1 MMFKF
6 VKRKMLAK
14 KCLRIRNGTQVFFL
28 KTTKINEI
36 NALLEEGEAEEYSV
50 QNLPKN
56 ASCFVDDAEANASL
70 AIITIGR
77 KLWRQK
83 TNLTNFL
90 EF

>member
-1 MMFKF
+1 MFKF

-36 NALLEEGEAEEYSV
+36 NALPEEGEAEKYSV

-56 ASCFVDDAEANASL
+56 AFCFVDDAETNASL